1 MTNKPS
7 KMTDQEIDTAL
18 AEMMGWEMVQM
29 TPTSKEYWG
38 VCHFEPMIG
47 LVGHEVIEIA
57 NWHPHDDLNQVWQ
70 CEEQIINNYNRTRSR
85 PGRICDW
92 YTVKLQEMLIP
103 RATHSDIICGNDHE
117 LLIVHATAR
126 QKCEAMLMAM
136 EENE

>member
-7 KMTDQEIDTAL
+7 EMTDQEIDSAM

-70 CEEQIINNYNRTRSR
+70 CEEKIIKLGLVEKYSR
-85 PGRICDW
+85 
-92 YTVKLQEMLIP
+92 
-103 RATHSDIICGNDHE
+103 IICGSVSVIQGKTMLFNIMHS
-117 LLIVHATAR
+117 TAR
-126 QKCEAMLMAM
+126 QRCKAMLMAM
-136 EENE
+136 EVYNE

>member
-1 MTNKPS
+1 MTDYS
-7 KMTDQEIDTAL
+7 KFTDQEIDTAL

-70 CEEQIINNYNRTRSR
+70 CEDKLLETTTE
-85 PGRICDW
+85 RIYEDC
-92 YTVKLQEMLIP
+92 LNFILIMEFGYGKYS
-103 RATHSDIICGNDHE
+103 TF
-117 LLIVHATAR
+117 HAPAR
-126 QKCEAMLMAM
+126 QRCIAILMAM
-136 EENE
+136 EEK

>member
-1 MTNKPS
+1 MTNKLS
-7 KMTDQEIDTAL
+7 EMTDQEIDSAM

-70 CEEQIINNYNRTRSR
+70 CEEKIIKLGLVEKYSR
-85 PGRICDW
+85 
-92 YTVKLQEMLIP
+92 
-103 RATHSDIICGNDHE
+103 IICGSVSVIQGKTMLFNIMHS
-117 LLIVHATAR
+117 TAR
-126 QKCEAMLMAM
+126 QRCKAMLMTM
-136 EENE
+136 MDHGNKVVHE